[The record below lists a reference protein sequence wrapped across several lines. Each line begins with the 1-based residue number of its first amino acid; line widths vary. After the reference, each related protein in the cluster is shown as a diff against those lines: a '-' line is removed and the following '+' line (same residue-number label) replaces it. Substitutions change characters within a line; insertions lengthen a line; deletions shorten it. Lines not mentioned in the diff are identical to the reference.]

1 MQMQQSGVNRSCRQ
15 ATDARLLAL
24 TLELRES
31 VDDDVPGLS
40 SARGGSRIRR
50 GRPSPEDSDYLE
62 KETVSDVDADAAD
75 ESVSGGVV
83 VRGRVAEQPLR
94 REGN

>member
-1 MQMQQSGVNRSCRQ
+1 MQQLGVKHSCRQ
-15 ATDARLLAL
+15 ATDVRLLAL
-24 TLELRES
+24 TLQLRES
-31 VDDDVPGLS
+31 VDDDGPGPS

-50 GRPSPEDSDYLE
+50 GRPRPEDIDYLQE
-62 KETVSDVDADAAD
+62 ETVSDVDADAAD